1 MCALDLSS
9 CKDSVDDVELKEQ
22 IKTFIKNLDKGKV
35 DNEIANVALKSA
47 TSDPNLPSEGTT
59 QQPRL

>member
-9 CKDSVDDVELKEQ
+9 CKDSVDNVELKEQ
-22 IKTFIKNLDKGKV
+22 IETFIKNSDEGKV
-35 DNEIANVALKSA
+35 DNEIAKVALKSA
-47 TSDPNLPSEGTT
+47 TSDTDLPSEGTT